1 MSSTLKATCKYFF
14 PGQFNKFLQKTE
26 DAFDETDKR
35 EKKKIYI
42 ELKKDF
48 EKLKRE
54 KRNSCNNNEKN
65 SVEKK
70 IDTLALLIL
79 VLEIDIDM
87 NGDNMVK
94 TNNELRDIEKELD
107 TLNISIN
114 TVNKGEKL
122 LRNQIK
128 KLYNSIEFTSNV
140 NLVVSNAMNKDEQQ
154 KREKK
159 RSNNTLSNM
168 QKRLAK
174 LSGGKKKVTRKNKY

>member
-1 MSSTLKATCKYFF
+1 MK
-14 PGQFNKFLQKTE
+14 
-26 DAFDETDKR
+26 
-35 EKKKIYI
+35 
-42 ELKKDF
+42 
-48 EKLKRE
+48 
-54 KRNSCNNNEKN
+54 
-65 SVEKK
+65 KK